1 MHGKNDHH
9 CFTCSREHGDPP
21 ASAELLQCQF
31 LCTGPPLNCNTII
44 YKARGDEV
52 MTELPWDTSLQ
63 RVARAWRENMVRAS
77 TAFTPFTQVMLGLL
91 HSHTTGACLAFVQL
105 LDL

>member
-1 MHGKNDHH
+1 
-9 CFTCSREHGDPP
+9 
-21 ASAELLQCQF
+21 
-31 LCTGPPLNCNTII
+31 
-44 YKARGDEV
+44 